1 MVVKSKSLK
10 GKLGRQLQETF
21 QIKKIVKLNEI
32 DVGFLVGKLKIDIS
46 RFSDINLLWSWY
58 KNTNAKEN
66 DNWTQAGK

>member
-46 RFSDINLLWSWY
+46 RFSDINLLWSWF

>member
-32 DVGFLVGKLKIDIS
+32 EEGFLVGKLKIDIS
-46 RFSDINLLWSWY
+46 RFSDINLL
-58 KNTNAKEN
+58 
-66 DNWTQAGK
+66 

>member
-32 DVGFLVGKLKIDIS
+32 DVGFLLGKLKIEDTRDFQIS
-46 RFSDINLLWSWY
+46 KSLKGIVKDLL
-58 KNTNAKEN
+58 
-66 DNWTQAGK
+66 